1 MALVVTKMSA
11 GRAIVLALS
20 MQATL
25 TMAQDGAVSPQA
37 IQSTWVGKTV
47 IATLAG
53 GAFQGKTVKFTMA
66 QDGTVSMEGALV
78 DTGNWRLS
86 EQGYCVT
93 WKKIRA
99 GQERCFTVVRKGS
112 DQLVIN
118 PDGSISTTVTEIR

>member
-11 GRAIVLALS
+11 GSAIVLALS

-53 GAFQGKTVKFTMA
+53 GAFQGKSVKFTMA